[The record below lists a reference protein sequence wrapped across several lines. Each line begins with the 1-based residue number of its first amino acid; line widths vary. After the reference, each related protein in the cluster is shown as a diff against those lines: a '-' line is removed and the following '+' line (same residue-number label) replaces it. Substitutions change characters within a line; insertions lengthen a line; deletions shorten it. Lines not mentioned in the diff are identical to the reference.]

1 MKEPTLAPALWLL
14 DTLLA
19 LRATLERIE
28 VEEAAWLKAIHPD
41 YRASARNLLHFISF
55 HRHAHPGLPKALR
68 QRGLCA
74 LTDCD
79 AHLLSSLEAV
89 ITALEAL
96 EGLAPSAAA
105 TQEQPDGPSGL
116 GGPEV
121 LEQHCDR
128 LFGALAA
135 AGVAGIMVTLP
146 AEAAESPALVADL
159 LAAGMTIAR
168 INCAHDDPVV
178 WGRMVDALSQA
189 RVATGRPCA
198 IAMDLAGP
206 KLRTGQ
212 LAPQPA
218 VIRARPPRDRMGRP
232 TQPVRILAVSP
243 KALPRPQDTDAVL
256 LPARLSKAKRLKQG
270 DRLRGRD
277 ASGRRRTLQVVRRG
291 PDGVLML
298 QADRTCHFTSGLV
311 FRQRHGKARLRVGPL
326 APVSG
331 ERLLRPGDAIRLTP
345 EPDQGG
351 GTLPCTLPEVFVDL
365 RPGERVLF
373 DDGRIGAVIRVVSPQ
388 AVVLEV
394 TTAQARGSRLR
405 ADKGINVPDSDL
417 RMPALTAKDIEDLAF
432 VTRHADMISYSFV
445 RRDSDIQTLRQCLED
460 RGRGDL
466 AVVLKIETRQAF
478 LNLPGL
484 LLAAMAHGAPV
495 GVMIARGDLAIECG
509 WEALAPIQEEIL
521 RICAA
526 AHVPCIW
533 ATEVLDTLAQH
544 GHPTRAEI
552 TDAAMG
558 ARADA
563 VMLNKGPNITAT
575 VKVLEAIVARS
586 ASDRSDRNLPLLTC
600 LAFRSNCEPDDP
612 LP

>member
-1 MKEPTLAPALWLL
+1 MSPPPDRWLL
-14 DTLLA
+14 ETLQA
-19 LRATLERIE
+19 LRTTLGRIE
-28 VEEAAWLKAIHPD
+28 VEEEACLEAIHPEYGD
-41 YRASARNLLHFISF
+41 SARNLLHFIAF

-79 AHLLSSLEAV
+79 PHLLSSLEAV

-96 EGLAPSAAA
+96 EGLGPSAQAA
-105 TQEQPDGPSGL
+105 PPSVFQGQPGPGQL
-116 GGPEV
+116 
-121 LEQHCDR
+121 QHHCDR

-146 AEAAESPALVADL
+146 AEAAERPALIADL
-159 LAAGMTIAR
+159 LEAGMTIAR

-178 WGRMVDALSQA
+178 WGRMVDGLTQA
-189 RVATGRPCA
+189 RLATGRPCA

-212 LAPQPA
+212 LALQPA
-218 VIRARPPRDRMGRP
+218 VIRVRPPRDRMGRP
-232 TQPVRILAVSP
+232 SQPVRILAVP
-243 KALPRPQDTDAVL
+243 PGAMPPPPDTEAVL
-256 LPARLSKAKRLKQG
+256 VPVRLSKAKRLKAG

-277 ASGRRRTLQVVRRG
+277 ASGRRRILTVVRSG
-291 PDGVLML
+291 PDGVLL
-298 QADRTCHFTSGLV
+298 QADQTCRFRSGLV
-311 FRQRHGKARLRVGPL
+311 FRQRHRKARLRVGPL

-351 GTLPCTLPEVFVDL
+351 GTLPCTLPEVFGDL
-365 RPGERVLF
+365 RLGERVLF
-373 DDGRIGAVIRVVSPQ
+373 DDGRIGGVIRGVSAQ
-388 AVVLEV
+388 EVVLEV
-394 TTAQARGSRLR
+394 TTAQAKGSRLR
-405 ADKGINVPDSDL
+405 SDKGINFPDSDL
-417 RMPALTAKDIEDLAF
+417 RTPALTAKDIEDLAF
-432 VTRHADMISYSFV
+432 VTQHADMISYSFV
-445 RRDSDIQTLRQCLED
+445 HRDSDIQTLRQCLEE

-478 LNLPGL
+478 LNLPRL
-484 LLAAMAHGAPV
+484 LLAAMGHGAPV

-586 ASDRSDRNLPLLTC
+586 ASDRSDRSHPLLTC
-600 LAFRSNCEPDDP
+600 LAFRSNCVTDEP

>member
-1 MKEPTLAPALWLL
+1 MKDPTPAPARWLL
-14 DTLLA
+14 HTLHS
-19 LRATLERIE
+19 LRDALERIE
-28 VEEAAWLKAIHPD
+28 VEEAACLGGIHAD
-41 YRASARNLLHFISF
+41 YRASARNLLHFIAF
-55 HRHAHPGLPKALR
+55 HRLAHPGLPKALR
-68 QRGLCA
+68 QRGLSP
-74 LTDCD
+74 LTDCN
-79 AHLLSSLEAV
+79 AHLMSSLEAV

-96 EGLAPSAAA
+96 EGLSPSAAA
-105 TQEQPDGPSGL
+105 QPTRPPDLPGHA
-116 GGPEV
+116 V
-121 LEQHCDR
+121 LQHHCDR

-135 AGVAGIMVTLP
+135 GGLAGIMVTLP
-146 AEAAESPALVADL
+146 AEAAERPALITDL
-159 LAAGMTIAR
+159 LEAGMTIAR

-178 WGRMVDALSQA
+178 WGRMVEGVTQA

-198 IAMDLAGP
+198 IAMDLGGP

-218 VIRARPPRDRMGRP
+218 VIRARPPRDRFGRP
-232 TQPVRILAVSP
+232 IQPVQILAVPPGASP
-243 KALPRPQDTDAVL
+243 PPRDTEAVL
-256 LPARLSKAKRLKQG
+256 LPARLFKARRLKVG

-277 ASGRRRTLQVVRRG
+277 ASGRQRTLTVVRRG
-291 PDGVLML
+291 PDGVLL
-298 QADRTCHFTSGLV
+298 QADKSCRFVTGLV
-311 FRQRHGKARLRVGPL
+311 FRQRQGNARLVVGPL

-345 EPDQGG
+345 ELDRGG
-351 GTLPCTLPEVFVDL
+351 GTLPCTLPEVFFDL
-365 RPGERVLF
+365 RLGERVLF
-373 DDGRIGAVIRVVSPQ
+373 DDGRIGGVIRGVSPQ
-388 AVVLEV
+388 EVLLEI
-394 TTAQARGSRLR
+394 TAAQARGSRLR
-405 ADKGINVPDSDL
+405 SDKGINFPDSEL
-417 RMPALTAKDIEDLAF
+417 RTPALTAKDIEDLAF
-432 VTRHADMISYSFV
+432 AAQHADMISYSFV
-445 RRDSDIQTLRQCLED
+445 RRVSDIETLRQCLED

-478 LNLPGL
+478 LNLPRL
-484 LLAAMAHGAPV
+484 LLAAMGHRAPV

-586 ASDRSDRNLPLLTC
+586 AFDRSDRSQPLLTC
-600 LAFRSNCEPDDP
+600 LAFRSNCEPDDAMP
-612 LP
+612 

>member
-1 MKEPTLAPALWLL
+1 MTDPTAAPALWML
-14 DTLLA
+14 DTLRA

-28 VEEAAWLKAIHPD
+28 VEEAACLETIHPD
-41 YRASARNLLHFISF
+41 YRSSARNLLHFIAF

-68 QRGLCA
+68 QRGLCP

-79 AHLLSSLEAV
+79 AHLLASLEAV

-96 EGLAPSAAA
+96 EGLGPSAA
-105 TQEQPDGPSGL
+105 TQQQPGGPPGL
-116 GGPEV
+116 GGPDA

-146 AEAAESPALVADL
+146 AEAAERPALVADL
-159 LAAGMTIAR
+159 LTAGMTIAR
-168 INCAHDDPVV
+168 INCAHDDPGV
-178 WGRMVDALSQA
+178 WGRMVDALRAA
-189 RVATGRPCA
+189 RVSTGRPCA
-198 IAMDLAGP
+198 LAMDLAGP

-218 VIRARPPRDRMGRP
+218 VIRARPPRDRTGRP
-232 TQPVRILAVSP
+232 TQPVRILVVP
-243 KALPRPQDTDAVL
+243 PGALPRPQDTESVRL
-256 LPARLSKAKRLKQG
+256 TARLSRAKRLKQG
-270 DRLRGRD
+270 NRLQGRD
-277 ASGRRRTLQVVRRG
+277 ASGRRRTLRVVRRG
-291 PDGVLML
+291 PDGVLLL
-298 QADRTCHFTSGLV
+298 QAEKTCHFTSGLV

-331 ERLLRPGDAIRLTP
+331 ERLLRPGDVLRLTP

-351 GTLPCTLPEVFVDL
+351 ATLPCTLPDVFGDVGL
-365 RPGERVLF
+365 GERVLF
-373 DDGRIGAVIRVVSPQ
+373 DDGRIGAVIRGVSAQEVV
-388 AVVLEV
+388 VEV
-394 TTAQARGSRLR
+394 TMAQARGSRLR
-405 ADKGINVPDSDL
+405 SDKGINFPDSEL
-417 RMPALTAKDIEDLAF
+417 RTPALTAKDIEDLAF
-432 VTRHADMISYSFV
+432 VTRHADMVSYSFV
-445 RRDSDIQTLRQCLED
+445 HRESDIQALRQCLED

-478 LNLPGL
+478 LNLPRL
-484 LLAAMAHGAPV
+484 LLAAMAHSAPV

-575 VKVLEAIVARS
+575 VKVLEAIMARS
-586 ASDRSDRNLPLLTC
+586 ASDRSDRNVPLITC
-600 LAFRSNCEPDDP
+600 LSFRSNCEPDAP

>member
-1 MKEPTLAPALWLL
+1 MTDANPLPDHWLL
-14 DTLLA
+14 ETLQA
-19 LRATLERIE
+19 LRTTLGRIE
-28 VEEAAWLKAIHPD
+28 EEEEACLQAIHPE
-41 YRASARNLLHFISF
+41 YGASARNLLHFIAF

-79 AHLLSSLEAV
+79 AHLLSSLDAV

-96 EGLAPSAAA
+96 EGLGPSAQAA
-105 TQEQPDGPSGL
+105 PPSVFQGQPGPGQL
-116 GGPEV
+116 
-121 LEQHCDR
+121 QHHCDR
-128 LFGALAA
+128 LFGALAT

-146 AEAAESPALVADL
+146 AEAAERPALIADL
-159 LAAGMTIAR
+159 LEAGMTIAR
-168 INCAHDDPVV
+168 INCAHDDPGV
-178 WGRMVDALSQA
+178 WGRMVDGLTQA
-189 RVATGRPCA
+189 RLATGRPCA

-218 VIRARPPRDRMGRP
+218 VIRVRPPRGRMGRP
-232 TQPVRILAVSP
+232 SQPVRILAVPPGASP
-243 KALPRPQDTDAVL
+243 PPPDTEALLV
-256 LPARLSKAKRLKQG
+256 PARLSKAKRLKAG

-277 ASGRRRTLQVVRRG
+277 ASGRRRILTVVRSG
-291 PDGVLML
+291 PDGVLL
-298 QADRTCHFTSGLV
+298 QADKTCRFRSGLV
-311 FRQRHGKARLRVGPL
+311 FRQRHRKARLRVGPL

-351 GTLPCTLPEVFVDL
+351 GTLPCTLPEVFGDL
-365 RPGERVLF
+365 RRGERVLF
-373 DDGRIGAVIRVVSPQ
+373 DDGRIGGVIRRVSAQ
-388 AVVLEV
+388 EVVLEV
-394 TTAQARGSRLR
+394 TTAQAKGSRLR
-405 ADKGINVPDSDL
+405 SDKGINFPDSDL
-417 RMPALTAKDIEDLAF
+417 RTPALTAKDIEDLAF
-432 VTRHADMISYSFV
+432 VTQHADMISYSFV
-445 RRDSDIQTLRQCLED
+445 HRDSDIQTLRQCLEE

-478 LNLPGL
+478 LHLPRL
-484 LLAAMAHGAPV
+484 LLAAMGHGAPV

-575 VKVLEAIVARS
+575 VKVLESIVARS
-586 ASDRSDRNLPLLTC
+586 ASDRSDRSHPLLTC